1 MYKCLINNE
10 EVIVSNNITIKEEF
24 LNTSSVILNNVYPAT
39 WEEDKDYVSRFYF
52 PRDYNQVELYNDE
65 TLVFSGIL
73 KKSGSL
79 VLNPFQGK
87 FGSFE
92 ALDYKT
98 LLSEGKNL
106 DFVISNKTVTEAI
119 SMVVDAVADYGFAVG
134 NIQIANPNEIIG
146 AYSTLDQSPFDVLQY
161 LSEISGSLWTTRNEN
176 GTTYVDFYDIE
187 NLAIDDDIEY
197 TQQYFE
203 KNKIKDM
210 YYSFSTD
217 DYRNKQEIVSDNV
230 YASNSTTETVF
241 ANGYDN
247 SYIVSQNIGNINSIT
262 VNGVQSTII
271 TKDEKDVGKTAEYYY
286 EPNKN
291 MFYKFDDLPLDL
303 VGTRIVID
311 YVPIIKGRA
320 VAVNIEEITRIS
332 NSLNR
337 NGTITRYENRNDL
350 LMQSQLANVAQTYL
364 KFKGKPEITLTVK
377 TKNNDILTLGHKV
390 HFNINIPELM
400 LLNTDYLVKSK
411 QIDIIQGKEE
421 INTFYTYTLSSNFNA
436 ENQINYFDN
445 QRRKAQGNIDEGSFI
460 DRNIDLIDSVN
471 LIFKNL
477 NIEEVS

>member
-1 MYKCLINNE
+1 MYKCFINNQ
-10 EVIVSNNITIKEEF
+10 EVIVSNKVTIKEEF

-39 WEEDKDYVSRFYF
+39 WEEDKNYVSRFYF

-230 YASNSTTETVF
+230 YASNSTIETVF
-241 ANGYDN
+241 LY
-247 SYIVSQNIGNINSIT
+247 
-262 VNGVQSTII
+262 
-271 TKDEKDVGKTAEYYY
+271 
-286 EPNKN
+286 
-291 MFYKFDDLPLDL
+291 
-303 VGTRIVID
+303 
-311 YVPIIKGRA
+311 
-320 VAVNIEEITRIS
+320 
-332 NSLNR
+332 
-337 NGTITRYENRNDL
+337 
-350 LMQSQLANVAQTYL
+350 
-364 KFKGKPEITLTVK
+364 
-377 TKNNDILTLGHKV
+377 
-390 HFNINIPELM
+390 
-400 LLNTDYLVKSK
+400 
-411 QIDIIQGKEE
+411 
-421 INTFYTYTLSSNFNA
+421 
-436 ENQINYFDN
+436 
-445 QRRKAQGNIDEGSFI
+445 
-460 DRNIDLIDSVN
+460 
-471 LIFKNL
+471 
-477 NIEEVS
+477 

>member
-52 PRDYNQVELYNDE
+52 PRDYNQVELYNDDI
-65 TLVFSGIL
+65 LVFSGIL

-87 FGSFE
+87 FGNFE
-92 ALDYKT
+92 ALDYKA

-134 NIQIANPNEIIG
+134 NIQIANPNDIIG

-176 GTTYVDFYDIE
+176 GTTYIDFYDIE
-187 NLAIDDDIEY
+187 NLAVDDDIEY

-203 KNKIKDM
+203 ENDIKDM

-247 SYIVSQNIGNINSIT
+247 SYIVSQNIGTVNSIS
-262 VNGVQSTII
+262 VNGTVSTII
-271 TKDEKDVGKTAEYYY
+271 TKDEKDVGKTADYYY
-286 EPNKN
+286 EPNTN
-291 MFYKFDDLPLDL
+291 NFYKFDDLEIDL
-303 VGTRIVID
+303 AGTRITLNYI
-311 YVPIIKGRA
+311 PIIKGRA
-320 VAVNIEEITRIS
+320 IAVNIEEITRIN

-337 NGTITRYENRNDL
+337 NGTITRYESRNDL

-377 TKNNDILTLGHKV
+377 TKNNDILGLGHKV
-390 HFNINIPELM
+390 HFNINIPELA

-411 QIDIIQGKEE
+411 QINIIQAEEE

-436 ENQINYFDN
+436 ESQINYFDN
-445 QRRKAQGNIDEGSFI
+445 QRRKAQGNIDAGNFI
-460 DRNIDLIDSVN
+460 DRNIDMIDSAN

-477 NIEEVS
+477 SIEEVS

>member
-1 MYKCLINNE
+1 MYKCFINNK
-10 EVIVSNNITIKEEF
+10 EVIVSNKATIKEEF
-24 LNTSSVILNNVYPAT
+24 LNTSSVILNNVYPKE
-39 WEEDKDYVSRFYF
+39 WEEDKDYVSRFYL
-52 PRDYNQVELYNDE
+52 PRDYNRVDLYKDD
-65 TLVFSGIL
+65 LLIFSGIL
-73 KKSGSL
+73 KNSGSL

-92 ALDYKT
+92 ALDYKS
-98 LLSEGKNL
+98 LLSEGKSL
-106 DFVISNKTVTEAI
+106 DFVISNKTVAEAI
-119 SMVVDAVADYGFAVG
+119 EMIVDAVADYGFAVG
-134 NIQIANPNEIIG
+134 NIEIAKANDIIG

-161 LSEISGSLWTTRNEN
+161 LSEISESLWTTRNEN
-176 GTTYVDFYDIE
+176 GTTYIDFYDIE
-187 NLAIDDDIEY
+187 NLAIDEDIEY

-203 KNKIKDM
+203 ENNIDDIS
-210 YYSFSTD
+210 YSFSTN

-230 YASNSTTETVF
+230 YASNSTSETVF

-247 SYIVSQNIGNINSIT
+247 SYIVSQNIGSINSIT
-262 VNGVQSTII
+262 VNGVKSTII

-303 VGTRIVID
+303 VGTRIVIN

-320 VAVNIEEITRIS
+320 VAVNIEEISRIN

-377 TKNNDILTLGHKV
+377 THDKDILTLGHKV
-390 HFNINIPELM
+390 HFNINVPELT

-411 QIDIIQGKEE
+411 QTKIVQAQEE
-421 INTFYTYTLSSNFNA
+421 IITLYTYTLSSNFNA
-436 ENQINYFDN
+436 ESQINYFDN
-445 QRRKAQGNIDEGSFI
+445 QRRKAEGNIDEGSFI
-460 DRNIDLIDSVN
+460 DRNIDLIDSAN

-477 NIEEVS
+477 SIEEVS

>member
-1 MYKCLINNE
+1 
-10 EVIVSNNITIKEEF
+10 
-24 LNTSSVILNNVYPAT
+24 
-39 WEEDKDYVSRFYF
+39 
-52 PRDYNQVELYNDE
+52 
-65 TLVFSGIL
+65 
-73 KKSGSL
+73 
-79 VLNPFQGK
+79 
-87 FGSFE
+87 
-92 ALDYKT
+92 
-98 LLSEGKNL
+98 
-106 DFVISNKTVTEAI
+106 
-119 SMVVDAVADYGFAVG
+119 MVVDAVADYGFAVG

-247 SYIVSQNIGNINSIT
+247 SYIVTQNIGTVNSII
-262 VNGVQSTII
+262 VNGTASTII
-271 TKDEKDVGKTAEYYY
+271 TKDEKDVGKIAEYYY
-286 EPNKN
+286 EPNTN

-303 VGTRIVID
+303 VGTRIVLD

-320 VAVNIEEITRIS
+320 VAVNIEEITRIN

-364 KFKGKPEITLTVK
+364 KFKGKPEITLTIK

-411 QIDIIQGKEE
+411 QIDIIQAEEE

-460 DRNIDLIDSVN
+460 DRNIDLIDSAN

-477 NIEEVS
+477 SIEEVS